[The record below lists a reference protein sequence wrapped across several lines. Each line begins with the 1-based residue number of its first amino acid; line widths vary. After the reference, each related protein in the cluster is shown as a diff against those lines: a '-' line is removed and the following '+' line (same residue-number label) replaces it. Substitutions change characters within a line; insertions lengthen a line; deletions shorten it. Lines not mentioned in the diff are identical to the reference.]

1 VEDRIAKLEQ
11 ALVELRAE
19 NGQLRQDLADLRERL
34 IHSEAAAVAE
44 NVRETDTAIRK
55 RFKGRW
61 TYIVLIASIVVVP
74 VIALTIWHQTPL
86 VSTVIGALNALVVYF
101 IGPGAV
107 RLLAEGLLRAI
118 PGVLL
123 GQTARITVDSMRK
136 KKAR

>member
-1 VEDRIAKLEQ
+1 MEDRIAKLEQ